1 MKQEQVG
8 ASRPINSFLYSSR
21 RPTTSPDLRG
31 LSEPDPVIFVVDDD
45 ASMREALAGLIA
57 ASDLRVECF
66 ASAREFLRRAAP
78 DTPSCLV
85 LDVRMP
91 DVGGFELQH
100 ELAAAGR
107 ELPVIFISGHGD
119 IPMAVRAMKAGAI
132 EFLSKPVRGE
142 DLLTAIGQALARDR
156 QARAQRAELM
166 LLRQRLDRLTH
177 REVEV
182 MTRIAR
188 GKLNKQVAAE
198 FGVSENTIKA
208 HRRHIMEKMGAESFA
223 ELVGMAERL
232 L

>member
-1 MKQEQVG
+1 
-8 ASRPINSFLYSSR
+8 
-21 RPTTSPDLRG
+21 
-31 LSEPDPVIFVVDDD
+31 
-45 ASMREALAGLIA
+45 
-57 ASDLRVECF
+57 
-66 ASAREFLRRAAP
+66 
-78 DTPSCLV
+78 
-85 LDVRMP
+85 
-91 DVGGFELQH
+91 
-100 ELAAAGR
+100 
-107 ELPVIFISGHGD
+107 
-119 IPMAVRAMKAGAI
+119 VRAMKAGAI